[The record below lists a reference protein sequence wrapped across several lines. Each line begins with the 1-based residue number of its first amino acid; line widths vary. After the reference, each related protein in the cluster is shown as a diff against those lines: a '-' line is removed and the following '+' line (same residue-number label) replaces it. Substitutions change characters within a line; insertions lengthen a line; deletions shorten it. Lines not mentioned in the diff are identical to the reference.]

1 MTPYN
6 DPAVAISI
14 SMAEK
19 DETLFEDS
27 FDALYKAN
35 LQNASR
41 QELCLVLG
49 MAVGTM
55 VRLRARIKELE
66 QQLNGT
72 RN

>member
-1 MTPYN
+1 MTQY
-6 DPAVAISI
+6 DRTTAISI
-14 SMAEK
+14 SMAK
-19 DETLFEDS
+19 NDDTLFEDT
-27 FDALYKAN
+27 FNTLYAAN
-35 LQNASR
+35 LENASR

-55 VRLRARIKELE
+55 VRLRARIRELE